1 MPLLDEITSSLMR
14 FMRRFLRLLLRLLPT
29 MHKAGKFEFLNVAE
43 VDGPWHYRFSGV
55 GEAFRKAP

>member
-1 MPLLDEITSSLMR
+1 LMR